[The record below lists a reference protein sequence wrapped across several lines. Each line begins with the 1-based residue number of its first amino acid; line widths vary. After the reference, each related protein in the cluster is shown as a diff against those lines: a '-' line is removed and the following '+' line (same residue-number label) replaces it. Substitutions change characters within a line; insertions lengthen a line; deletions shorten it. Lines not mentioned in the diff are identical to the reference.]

1 MKKVLKYFVII
12 LTVLSICFTNVNAA
26 KIDGYTYNTISVSGK
41 YSNTN
46 DKDSH
51 KKIIRSYK
59 DLAKLKKYI
68 KKNYNNS
75 KKYIKKL
82 NKYKKSFFK
91 KNVLIFATENVN
103 LNSTSYRLLSI
114 TKKKNNIIL
123 NVEKKN
129 LLKEGQ
135 GAITVVIYGANTYII
150 EAKKTKLNDVKK
162 VKVTYDFVKNSE
174 E

>member
-1 MKKVLKYFVII
+1 MKKVLRYFVII
-12 LTVLSICFTNVNAA
+12 LAVLSICSINVKAA
-26 KIDGYTYNTISVSGK
+26 TVDGYTCKTISVSGK
-41 YSNTN
+41 YSDTN
-46 DKDSH
+46 NKNSY

-59 DLAKLKKYI
+59 ELVKLKKYI

-82 NKYKKSFFK
+82 NKYKKSYFK
-91 KNVLIFATENVN
+91 KNVLIFATENVDTN
-103 LNSTSYRLLSI
+103 FLSYKLLSI
-114 TKKKNNIIL
+114 TKKDEKIIL
-123 NVEKKN
+123 NVEKRN

-135 GAITVVIYGANTYII
+135 YKNTVVIYGANTYII
-150 EAKKTKLNDVKK
+150 EAKKSKLKDVKK